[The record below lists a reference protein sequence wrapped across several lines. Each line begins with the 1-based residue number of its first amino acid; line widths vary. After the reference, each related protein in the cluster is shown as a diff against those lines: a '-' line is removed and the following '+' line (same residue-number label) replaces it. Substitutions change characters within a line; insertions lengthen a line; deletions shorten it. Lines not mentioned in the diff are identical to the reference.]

1 MTLNY
6 EECTYE
12 ENNILRALRTTKKD
26 SDGFFEL
33 VMLNNDIEKNSIN
46 SFLDEFDDD
55 IAVYS
60 QIVSLYFTRT
70 SLSAFRKQM
79 RKLAQLSIKTKVI
92 SGTATYNFIKN
103 IACVADN
110 SWLKQAPPS
119 KKIKVTY
126 FYKKIEQAQNDSLPQ
141 KRKILKEYL
150 KKAKKSSPYIVK
162 LLSDDKHFL
171 IDMSSDVVLLNAL
184 KNSF

>member
-12 ENNILRALRTTKKD
+12 ENKLLRALRTTKND

-70 SLSAFRKQM
+70 SLSEFRKQM
-79 RKLAQLSIKTKVI
+79 RKLAQISIKNKVT
-92 SGTATYNFIKN
+92 SGTATYYFIKN
-103 IACVADN
+103 IACVADTR
-110 SWLKQAPPS
+110 WLKQSPAS

-141 KRKILKEYL
+141 KRKLLKEYL
-150 KKAKKSSPYIVK
+150 KEAKKTSSYIVK
-162 LLSDDKHFL
+162 LLSDEKHFI
-171 IDMSSDVVLLNAL
+171 IDMSSDTLLINAL

>member
-12 ENNILRALRTTKKD
+12 ENNLLRALRTTKKD

-119 KKIKVTY
+119 KK
-126 FYKKIEQAQNDSLPQ
+126 
-141 KRKILKEYL
+141 
-150 KKAKKSSPYIVK
+150 
-162 LLSDDKHFL
+162 
-171 IDMSSDVVLLNAL
+171 
-184 KNSF
+184 